1 MNESIMKKIA
11 VSSIPSSYVL
21 ITTLVYALL
30 GAIFFEFD
38 NVSGEADNINVN
50 DGDNADNKSS
60 FPQLI
65 DAPCKSPCPSTEEMC
80 IQMCV

>member
-1 MNESIMKKIA
+1 MKESVMKKIA
-11 VSSIPSSYVL
+11 VSSILSSYVL

-38 NVSGEADNINVN
+38 NVSGEENNINVN
-50 DGDNADNKSS
+50 DGDGSDNKSS

-80 IQMCV
+80 IQMCA

>member
-1 MNESIMKKIA
+1 MKESIMKKIA

-50 DGDNADNKSS
+50 DGVNADNKSS

>member
-1 MNESIMKKIA
+1 MNYDPVSI
-11 VSSIPSSYVL
+11 SSIPSSYIL

-38 NVSGEADNINVN
+38 NVSGEEDNINVN
-50 DGDNADNKSS
+50 DGDDTDTKSS

-65 DAPCKSPCPSTEEMC
+65 DAPYKSTCSSTEEMC
-80 IQMCV
+80 I

>member
-1 MNESIMKKIA
+1 MKESIMKKII

-38 NVSGEADNINVN
+38 NVSGDEDNINVN
-50 DGDNADNKSS
+50 EGDGSDNKSS

-80 IQMCV
+80 IQMCA

>member
-1 MNESIMKKIA
+1 MKESVMKKIA
-11 VSSIPSSYVL
+11 VISIPSSYVL

-38 NVSGEADNINVN
+38 NVSGEKDNINVN
-50 DGDNADNKSS
+50 DGDDADNKSS

-65 DAPCKSPCPSTEEMC
+65 DAPCKSPCPSTEEIC
-80 IQMCV
+80 IQMCG